1 MNDLENSTREYKVF
15 DPRKAKAQI
24 DVYKEIYSIMD
35 KEDEGK
41 FLSQWYLGEQLKL
54 LSSASQ
60 NDKKL
65 IAEYFSPERLE
76 ELDKSELKKELEK
89 LQLEVDSLEEVKSS
103 HQGFKLLRT
112 STTKDVFEEAFT
124 ELRDKQFEKK
134 FRKDKE
140 RLIGDEKPKTV

>member
-1 MNDLENSTREYKVF
+1 M
-15 DPRKAKAQI
+15 
-24 DVYKEIYSIMD
+24 
-35 KEDEGK
+35 
-41 FLSQWYLGEQLKL
+41 

>member
-1 MNDLENSTREYKVF
+1 M
-15 DPRKAKAQI
+15 
-24 DVYKEIYSIMD
+24 
-35 KEDEGK
+35 
-41 FLSQWYLGEQLKL
+41 
-54 LSSASQ
+54 LSSASDK
-60 NDKKL
+60 DKKL
-65 IAEYFSPERLE
+65 IADYFSPERLE
-76 ELDKSELKKELEK
+76 EFDKDELKKELEK

-140 RLIGDEKPKTV
+140 RLIGDDKPKTV